1 MTKDNSATTAACA
14 PTAGLSVEEK
24 QILLRLA
31 RQTVEDYLS
40 HGMAPEPDTNSPAL
54 LEHRASFVT
63 LTDRDSDE
71 LRGCRGE
78 YRACRPLIES
88 VAQMSI
94 ASAIDDP
101 RFPPVTLAELGR
113 IRIEINVLTEPV
125 SILPDQ
131 IEVGRHGLLIK
142 SGYHSGLLL
151 PEVPVQYGWSREEF
165 LAWLCRKAGLPEDGW
180 SAPGARLFGFE
191 AETWGE

>member
-1 MTKDNSATTAACA
+1 MTKNNSATTPARG
-14 PTAGLSVEEK
+14 PTAQLTAEEK

-31 RQTVEDYLS
+31 RQTLEDCLS
-40 HGMAPEPDTNSPAL
+40 QGKAPGPDTNSPAL

-63 LTDRDSDE
+63 LTERDSGE

-78 YRACRPLIES
+78 YRACQPLIES

-94 ASAIDDP
+94 ASATDDP
-101 RFPPVTLAELGR
+101 RFPPVTLEELGA

-131 IEVGRHGLLIK
+131 IVVGRHGLLIK

-151 PEVPVQYGWSREEF
+151 PEVPVQYGWNQEEF
-165 LAWLCRKAGLPEDGW
+165 LVWLCRKAGLPENGW
-180 SAPGARLFGFE
+180 TAPDARLFGFE
-191 AETWGE
+191 AEVWGE